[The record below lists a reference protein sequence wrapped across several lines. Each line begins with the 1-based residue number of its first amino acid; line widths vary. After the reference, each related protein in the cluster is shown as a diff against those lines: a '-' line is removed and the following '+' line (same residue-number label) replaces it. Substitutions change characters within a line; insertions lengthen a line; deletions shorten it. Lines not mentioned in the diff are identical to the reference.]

1 MDRIILHLDMDAFFA
16 QVEQVKNPALRGKP
30 IIVGGEAGN
39 RGVVATCSYEARKY
53 GIHSA
58 MSAAK
63 AKQLC
68 PHAIFLNGNL
78 TNYVFISAQILDIL
92 QRYTPLVEPTSIDE
106 AYLDVTES
114 VHLYGSPEALAR
126 DIKNTILDTL
136 KLTCTIGIAEN
147 KLLAKTAS
155 DFNKPDGLNTL
166 WNHELEEKF
175 YPLLIR
181 KLRGVGPQTEKIFIN
196 WGIKTIRDL
205 KDYSEKRLKQH
216 FGLYGEHLSRISRGI
231 SDTPVCSIDDVPDE
245 KSMSHEHTLYEDT
258 SDLEF
263 LKSLMI
269 TLADKV
275 VVRMKKA
282 QFIAKTVRLKLRY
295 ADFTTITREVTL
307 HDFTDDVDTIYKI
320 ALGLIPLDKVK
331 EKKVRLVGVG
341 VTKLIESEELPQID
355 LFYEDSHSLKRKCGD
370 VVEDIRDKFGKFSIV
385 RASSLP
391 YRWDH

>member
-1 MDRIILHLDMDAFFA
+1 MSRIILHLDMDAFFA

-68 PHAIFLNGNL
+68 PHAIFLSGNL

-106 AYLDVTES
+106 AYLDITDS

-175 YPLLIR
+175 YPLHIR
-181 KLRGVGPQTEKIFIN
+181 KLRGVGPQTEKFFIE

-205 KDYSEKRLKQH
+205 KEYSEKRLKQH
-216 FGLYGEHLSRISRGI
+216 FGLYGEHLNRIASGI
-231 SDTPVCSIDDVPDE
+231 SDTPVCSLDDVPEE

-258 SDLEF
+258 SDIEF
-263 LKSLMI
+263 LKSLLI
-269 TLADKV
+269 TLTDKV

-282 QFIAKTVRLKLRY
+282 LFIAKTVRLKLRY
-295 ADFTTITREVTL
+295 SDFTTITREVTL
-307 HDFTDDVDTIYKI
+307 HDFTDEVDTIYKT
-320 ALGLIPLDKVK
+320 ALGLIPLDKVI
-331 EKKVRLVGVG
+331 EKKVRLIGVG

-355 LFYEDSHSLKRKCGD
+355 LFEDDSHFRRRKCGD

>member
-1 MDRIILHLDMDAFFA
+1 MGRIILHLDMDAFFA
-16 QVEQVKNPALRGKP
+16 QVEQVKNPALKGKP
-30 IIVGGEAGN
+30 IVVGGEAGN

-63 AKQLC
+63 ARQLC
-68 PHAIFLNGNL
+68 PHAIFLSGSL
-78 TNYVFISAQILDIL
+78 TNYVFISAQIMEIL
-92 QRYTPLVEPTSIDE
+92 QGYTPIVEPTSIDE
-106 AYLDVTES
+106 AYLDVTQS
-114 VHLYGSPEALAR
+114 VHLYGSPEALGM
-126 DIKNTILDTL
+126 DIKKQILEKL

-166 WNHELEEKF
+166 WDHELETKF
-175 YPLLIR
+175 YPLPII
-181 KLRGVGPQTEKIFIN
+181 KLRGVGPQTEKILLK

-205 KDYSEKRLKQH
+205 KDYPEKKMRQH
-216 FGLYGEHLSRISRGI
+216 FGLYGEHLSKIAKGL
-231 SDTPVCSIDDVPDE
+231 SDTPVCSLDDIPDE

-263 LKSLMI
+263 LKSLLI

-282 QFIAKTVRLKLRY
+282 NFIGKTVRLKLRY

-307 HDFTDDVDTIYKI
+307 HDFTDEVETIYKT
-320 ALGLIPLDKVK
+320 ALGLIPIDEVIKN
-331 EKKVRLVGVG
+331 KVRLIGVG
-341 VTKLIESEELPQID
+341 VTKLIESEDLPQID
-355 LFYEDSHSLKRKCGD
+355 LFDDDFHARRRKCGE